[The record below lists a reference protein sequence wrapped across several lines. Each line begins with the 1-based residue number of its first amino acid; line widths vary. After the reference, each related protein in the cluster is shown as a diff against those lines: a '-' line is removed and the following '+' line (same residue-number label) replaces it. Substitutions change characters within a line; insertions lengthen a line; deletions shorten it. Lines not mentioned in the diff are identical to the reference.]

1 MKILLSTGNGRLH
14 LITSARY
21 LKKTKIN
28 IDVLTGWLPKS
39 ETSITIK
46 LASFLTGHKNLASG
60 MQKRLTPGTGIR
72 MISCALPEFFTQFL
86 FLLSKKTGIITK
98 DVAATIGWTFF
109 GWYSS
114 FYIKDY
120 DIFHVRAGAGC
131 GGAIIK
137 AKKQGMKVVTDYS
150 IAHPSFFDES
160 VNPEIQKYNQK
171 PFITSSSR
179 FWKMAMRDCNLADIV
194 LVNSHFVKQTFV
206 DYGFDENKIKVV
218 YLGVREDF
226 YRLKK
231 DYTKDEALRI
241 LFTGSFEIRKGA
253 EYILKAM
260 QVLDQMQFPY
270 ELIIVG
276 SNMEASNLL
285 KKYPVKCLDLV
296 GHVPQDELK
305 DYLATADIYL
315 FPSLGEG
322 CAVSAMEAMAAGLP
336 VIATR
341 ESGVPIIDHVDGMQ
355 IPFKS
360 EKNIVDAILEL
371 NNNINL
377 REKLG
382 KNAAEKIIN
391 NYSWNAYSE
400 QVKNLYSKILG
411 TIRRSS

>member
-171 PFITSSSR
+171 PFITSSGR
-179 FWKMAMRDCNLADIV
+179 FWKMAIRDCNLADTV

-206 DYGFDENKIKVV
+206 DHGFDENKIKVV

-231 DYTKDEALRI
+231 DYTKSKVLRI
-241 LFTGSFEIRKGA
+241 LFTGSFEVRKGA

-260 QVLDQMQFPY
+260 QILDQMQFSY

-285 KKYPVKCLDLV
+285 KKYPAKHLNLV
-296 GHVPQDELK
+296 GHIPQDELEY
-305 DYLATADIYL
+305 YLSTADIYL

-336 VIATR
+336 VITTK
-341 ESGVPIIDHVDGMQ
+341 ESGIPIIDHVDGIQ
-355 IPFKS
+355 LPFKN
-360 EKNIVDAILEL
+360 EKSIVDAIFEL
-371 NNNINL
+371 NDNIDL
-377 REKLG
+377 RKRLG
-382 KNAAEKIIN
+382 ENAAEKIIN
-391 NYSWNAYSE
+391 NYSWNMYSE
-400 QVKNLYSKILG
+400 QVKNLYSKLLG
-411 TIRRSS
+411 KI

>member
-131 GGAIIK
+131 GGAIAK
-137 AKKQGMKVVTDYS
+137 AKKQGMKVITDYS

-171 PFITSSSR
+171 PFITSSGR
-179 FWKMAMRDCNLADIV
+179 FWKMAIRDCNLADTV

-206 DYGFDENKIKVV
+206 DHGFDENKIKVV

-231 DYTKDEALRI
+231 DYTKSKVLRI
-241 LFTGSFEIRKGA
+241 LFTGSFEVRKGA

-260 QVLDQMQFPY
+260 QILDQMQFSY

-285 KKYPVKCLDLV
+285 KKYPAKHLNLV
-296 GHVPQDELK
+296 GHIPQDELEY
-305 DYLATADIYL
+305 YLSTADIYL

-336 VIATR
+336 VITTK
-341 ESGVPIIDHVDGMQ
+341 ESGIPIIDNVDGIQ
-355 IPFKS
+355 LPFKN
-360 EKNIVDAILEL
+360 EKSIVDAIFEL
-371 NNNINL
+371 NDNIDL
-377 REKLG
+377 RKRLG
-382 KNAAEKIIN
+382 ENAAEKIIN
-391 NYSWNAYSE
+391 NYSWNMYSE
-400 QVKNLYSKILG
+400 QVKNLYSKLLG
-411 TIRRSS
+411 KI

>member
-14 LITSARY
+14 LMTSSRY
-21 LKKTKIN
+21 LKNININ
-28 IDVLTGWLPKS
+28 IDVLTGWLPKNT
-39 ETSITIK
+39 TSITIK
-46 LASFLTGHKNLASG
+46 LASYLTSHKNLASG
-60 MQKRLTPGTGIR
+60 MQKRLMPETGIR
-72 MISCALPEFFTQFL
+72 MISCALPEFLTQFL
-86 FLLSKKTGIITK
+86 FLLSRKTGIITK
-98 DVAATIGWTFF
+98 DVAAAIGWTFF

-137 AKKQGMKVVTDYS
+137 AKKQGMKVITDYS

-160 VNPEIQKYNQK
+160 VNLEIQKYNQK

-179 FWKMAMRDCNLADIV
+179 FWKMAIRDCNLADIV

-206 DYGFDENKIKVV
+206 DHGFDENKIKVV

-231 DYTKDEALRI
+231 DYTKGKVLRI
-241 LFTGSFEIRKGA
+241 LFTGSFEMRKGA

-260 QVLDQMQFPY
+260 QILDRMQFLH

-285 KKYPVKCLDLV
+285 KKYPAKCINLV

-305 DYLATADIYL
+305 VYLSTADIYL

-322 CAVSAMEAMAAGLP
+322 CASSAMEAMAAGLP

-341 ESGVPIIDHVDGMQ
+341 ESGIPMIDHVNGIQ

-360 EKNIVDAILEL
+360 EKNIVDAIFEL
-371 NNNINL
+371 NDNINL
-377 REKLG
+377 RKRLG
-382 KNAAEKIIN
+382 ENAAEKIII
-391 NYSWNAYSE
+391 NYTWNMYAE

-411 TIRRSS
+411 TT

>member
-86 FLLSKKTGIITK
+86 FLISKKTGIITK

-131 GGAIIK
+131 GGAIAK
-137 AKKQGMKVVTDYS
+137 AKKQGMKVITDYS

-171 PFITSSSR
+171 PFITSSGR
-179 FWKMAMRDCNLADIV
+179 FWKMAIRDCNLADTV

-206 DYGFDENKIKVV
+206 DHGFDENKIKVV

-231 DYTKDEALRI
+231 DYTKSKVLRI
-241 LFTGSFEIRKGA
+241 LFTGSFEVRKGA

-260 QVLDQMQFPY
+260 QILDQMQFSY

-285 KKYPVKCLDLV
+285 KKYPAKHLNLV
-296 GHVPQDELK
+296 GHIPQDELEY
-305 DYLATADIYL
+305 YLSTADIYL

-336 VIATR
+336 VITTK
-341 ESGVPIIDHVDGMQ
+341 ESGIPIIDHVDGIQ
-355 IPFKS
+355 LPFKN
-360 EKNIVDAILEL
+360 EKSIVDAIFEL
-371 NNNINL
+371 NDNIDL
-377 REKLG
+377 RKRLG
-382 KNAAEKIIN
+382 ENAAEKIIN
-391 NYSWNAYSE
+391 NYSWNMYSE
-400 QVKNLYSKILG
+400 QVKNLYSKLLG
-411 TIRRSS
+411 KI

>member
-131 GGAIIK
+131 GGAIAK
-137 AKKQGMKVVTDYS
+137 AKKQGMKVITDYS

-171 PFITSSSR
+171 PFITSSGR
-179 FWKMAMRDCNLADIV
+179 FWKMAIRDCNLADTV

-206 DYGFDENKIKVV
+206 DHGFDENKIKVV

-231 DYTKDEALRI
+231 DYTKSKVLRI
-241 LFTGSFEIRKGA
+241 LFTGSFEVRKGA

-260 QVLDQMQFPY
+260 QILDQMQFSY

-285 KKYPVKCLDLV
+285 KKYPAKHLNLV
-296 GHVPQDELK
+296 GHIPQDELEY
-305 DYLATADIYL
+305 YLSTADIYL

-336 VIATR
+336 VITTK
-341 ESGVPIIDHVDGMQ
+341 ESGIPIIDHVDGIQ
-355 IPFKS
+355 LPFKN
-360 EKNIVDAILEL
+360 EKSIVDAIFEL
-371 NNNINL
+371 NDNIDL
-377 REKLG
+377 RKRLG
-382 KNAAEKIIN
+382 ENAAEKIIN
-391 NYSWNAYSE
+391 NYSWNMYSE
-400 QVKNLYSKILG
+400 QVKNLYSKLLG
-411 TIRRSS
+411 KI